1 MYLPFYGL
9 REEPFGSTPDP
20 RFLFASAAHREALAS
35 LHYSIETGR
44 GFFALIAPPGMGK
57 TTLLYQTLEKY
68 HADAGTAFLF
78 NTQCNAHEFLRFL
91 LSEVGIEGETDD
103 VGRMH
108 CRFNEYL
115 VDNARRGRRFILI
128 VDEAQNLSSEVLET
142 VRLLSNLETSR
153 AKLMQIVLAGQPE
166 LYATLKRPELAQLLQ
181 RVSRISGLKALTAE
195 ETRDYIAHRLA
206 VAGRSGGAMFSDEA
220 VAMVAEYSHG
230 VPRLINSICFNA
242 LSLGYASEKTQ
253 IDVDLVMEAIAHLPY
268 EHGAAGQTAPAP
280 LYSSQA
286 LGHSFGSGVSAG
298 FSPRGHSRIVGMPS
312 KPLISHSAE
321 VKAPPLSRH
330 ASPVPMPVPMP
341 AAMPMVAK
349 SPTVAPDSFTATAP
363 SLAQLS
369 SDVAQPVRKM
379 RSAESP
385 LPQLSVQR
393 SDPAVRAISSVPN
406 PVSERVASGRI
417 GSSLRKAVPALLV
430 LICCAAAAGYLTVR
444 HRIAKPATRT
454 AQTANAALPS
464 SGGAPNPSWNAPA
477 PGSPAPIPI
486 SNGRPA
492 DSPANAEKPP
502 AVRVKPVPQTA
513 SFEGVRAAAAPRS
526 SDTAANLSNPQAPV
540 GHRKPKPPAANSGDI
555 PDAVSDTDV
564 IVFPQAIQLV
574 EPEYPFIANQ
584 TIASG
589 EVVLT
594 ANVNESG
601 NPENLKFL
609 EGNEI
614 FKQAALDA
622 ASRWKYRPG
631 TYNGRPVGMP
641 VKIHFRFS
649 SSESKSSQ
657 DIKRKEETE

>member
-1 MYLPFYGL
+1 
-9 REEPFGSTPDP
+9 
-20 RFLFASAAHREALAS
+20 
-35 LHYSIETGR
+35 
-44 GFFALIAPPGMGK
+44 
-57 TTLLYQTLEKY
+57 
-68 HADAGTAFLF
+68 
-78 NTQCNAHEFLRFL
+78 
-91 LSEVGIEGETDD
+91 
-103 VGRMH
+103 
-108 CRFNEYL
+108 
-115 VDNARRGRRFILI
+115 
-128 VDEAQNLSSEVLET
+128 
-142 VRLLSNLETSR
+142 
-153 AKLMQIVLAGQPE
+153 
-166 LYATLKRPELAQLLQ
+166 
-181 RVSRISGLKALTAE
+181 
-195 ETRDYIAHRLA
+195 
-206 VAGRSGGAMFSDEA
+206 
-220 VAMVAEYSHG
+220 
-230 VPRLINSICFNA
+230 
-242 LSLGYASEKTQ
+242 
-253 IDVDLVMEAIAHLPY
+253 
-268 EHGAAGQTAPAP
+268 
-280 LYSSQA
+280 
-286 LGHSFGSGVSAG
+286 
-298 FSPRGHSRIVGMPS
+298 
-312 KPLISHSAE
+312 
-321 VKAPPLSRH
+321 
-330 ASPVPMPVPMP
+330 
-341 AAMPMVAK
+341 MVAK

-379 RSAESP
+379 RSAEPP

-406 PVSERVASGRI
+406 PVSERIASGRI

-526 SDTAANLSNPQAPV
+526 SDTAANLSNPQAPA

-555 PDAVSDTDV
+555 PDAVSDTAV
-564 IVFPQAIQLV
+564 IVFPQAIQRV
-574 EPEYPFIANQ
+574 EPEYPFIANRMN
-584 TIASG
+584 ASG

-631 TYNGRPVGMP
+631 TYNGQPVGMP

-649 SSESKSSQ
+649 SSKLKSSP
-657 DIKRKEETE
+657 DVERKEGRE